1 MGALAVSGPGAEG
14 RGLAGSF
21 ERSWSGA
28 AGTSPWTLALAPLAM
43 AYAGLTAA
51 ARVRAASSRRPL
63 PGAPVLCIGGI
74 TVGGSGKSSVVR
86 WLAEEIVARGGRP
99 AIASRG
105 HRREGEHGE
114 LVLPDT
120 PDYPA
125 ERLARR
131 AGDEAA
137 ALRFALPPDAVVA
150 VGRDRHRAAARA
162 TAGYGAATV
171 LLDDGWEQ
179 GSLGW
184 DRLWVVLDPVRPWGN
199 GWMLPSG
206 PLRRPR
212 STLRAADV
220 VAFVLEPGEEL
231 APDALESA
239 RAHAPSAAVLRFRRS
254 LARVSP
260 VGDLRSS
267 SPGPGPDGAVAL
279 VTGVGAPARVERLV
293 RASGWRIV
301 SHAAFP
307 DHARWTEAELT
318 RALERAAGE
327 GAGQVLITEKD
338 EARWPRRLEGP
349 IPVAVLRTK
358 LTSLDP
364 IGPHLDPLIPPGG
377 AGRGDGLGLAP
388 SGGARFP

>member
-1 MGALAVSGPGAEG
+1 
-14 RGLAGSF
+14 
-21 ERSWSGA
+21 
-28 AGTSPWTLALAPLAM
+28 
-43 AYAGLTAA
+43 
-51 ARVRAASSRRPL
+51 
-63 PGAPVLCIGGI
+63 VLCIGGI

-105 HRREGEHGE
+105 HRREGEEAE
-114 LVLPDT
+114 LVLPDA

-137 ALRFALPPDAVVA
+137 ALRSALPPDAVVV
-150 VGRDRHRAAARA
+150 VGRDRHRAAVRA
-162 TAGYGAATV
+162 TVGYGATTV

-179 GSLGW
+179 DSLRW

-199 GWMLPSG
+199 GWMLPAG

-212 STLRAADV
+212 STLPAADV
-220 VAFVLEPGEEL
+220 VAFVLEPGVEP

-254 LARVSP
+254 LAQVSP
-260 VGDLRSS
+260 VGDRRSS
-267 SPGPGPDGAVAL
+267 SAKPGPDAPVAL

-307 DHARWTEAELT
+307 DHARWTEADLAH
-318 RALERAAGE
+318 ALERAARE
-327 GAGQVLITEKD
+327 GAGQALITEKD
-338 EARWPRRLEGP
+338 EARWPRRLQGP
-349 IPVAVLRTK
+349 IPVAVLRTT
-358 LTSLDP
+358 LTPLDP
-364 IGPHLDPLIPPGG
+364 IGPHLDALAPAGG